1 MTTTAPTA
9 APTAG
14 PNLTPTFLRLKL
26 SLLRNGLRQST
37 GRTAAFVT
45 SIVLALL
52 VSAGQLLGLVLLRG
66 SQYADAIVLPLA
78 GLLALGWA
86 VMPLFFPTGDETL
99 DPSRLVMLPLRPRRL
114 VVALMSASLVGIG
127 PVFTLT
133 LLLGAVIAVT
143 HGPAATVVA
152 VLAVPLALLT
162 CVTLA
167 RAVAAA
173 NVRLLTSRKGRDL
186 ALLSGIVLAVGA
198 QFLNLGI
205 QKLSQP
211 GGLSALEPAAA
222 VLAWIPPTSA
232 IGAASS
238 ASDGSYVAAIAQL
251 ALTAAA
257 LAGLLFWWQHSL
269 NHLMTSPDSS
279 TLQASSTDS
288 SDRTAGRS
296 SGLAAWLPEGRTGA
310 VMLRTLRYA
319 WRDPKTK
326 VGWASSLGIGILLP
340 IVFFVQ
346 GNGSIYNS
354 CFAAGLLGLQMY
366 NQFGQDHSGF
376 WLVASTTSSARDALI
391 ELRARMLAI
400 ALVGVP
406 YVALVVFGSA
416 LLLND
421 WDALAE
427 ALGLALALLGA
438 LLATGVWSSTY
449 FPYSIPQDSAKN
461 VAPGQGSLAYLSIFG
476 GMLIGALACAPLL
489 ALTIWMHLTDLHGY
503 LWLLLPLGTAYGL
516 ALCTLALRLTAPR
529 TLTRLPEILT
539 AVSRG

>member
-1 MTTTAPTA
+1 MTTATPPATA
-9 APTAG
+9 APAHSV
-14 PNLTPTFLRLKL
+14 TPVFLRIKL

-37 GRTAAFVT
+37 GRTAAFIT

-52 VSAGQLLGLVLLRG
+52 LSAGQLLGLVLLRG
-66 SQYADAIVLPLA
+66 NPYALGIVVPLTA
-78 GLLALGWA
+78 LLALGWA

-99 DPSRLVMLPLRPRRL
+99 DPSRLVMLPLHPRSL
-114 VVALMSASLVGIG
+114 VVALLGASLVGIG

-143 HGPAATVVA
+143 HGTAATVVA

-162 CVTLA
+162 CVALA

-186 ALLSGIVLAVGA
+186 ALISGLVIAVGA

-211 GGLSALEPAAA
+211 GGLSVLEPAAA
-222 VLAWIPPTSA
+222 VLAWTPPASA
-232 IGAASS
+232 VAAAQS
-238 ASDGSYVAAIAQL
+238 ASDGSYPAAVAQL

-257 LAGLLFWWQHSL
+257 LAGLLLWWQRSL
-269 NHLMTSPDSS
+269 DHLMTSPDAS
-279 TLQASSTDS
+279 TLQASAGPA
-288 SDRTAGRS
+288 DRTAGRS
-296 SGLAAWLPEGRTGA
+296 TGLAAWLPEGRTGA

-319 WRDPKTK
+319 WREPKTK

-340 IVFFVQ
+340 VVFAVQ
-346 GNGSIYNS
+346 GNGNVYNS
-354 CFAAGLLGLQMY
+354 CIAAGLLGILMY
-366 NQFGQDHSGF
+366 NQFGQDYSGF
-376 WLVASTTSSARDALI
+376 WLVASTISSPRDALI
-391 ELRARMLAI
+391 ELRGRMLAL
-400 ALVGVP
+400 ALVAVP
-406 YVALVVFGSA
+406 YVTLVVFGSA
-416 LLLND
+416 LLLDD
-421 WDALAE
+421 WDTLFE

-449 FPYSIPQDSAKN
+449 FAYSIPQDTAKN

-476 GMLIGALACAPLL
+476 GMFVGAVACAPLL
-489 ALTIWMHLTDLHGY
+489 ALTVWLHLADLHAY
-503 LWLLLPLGTAYGL
+503 LWMLLPLGVAYGL
-516 ALCTLALRLTAPR
+516 ALCALSLRLTAPR
-529 TLTRLPEILT
+529 TAARLPEILT